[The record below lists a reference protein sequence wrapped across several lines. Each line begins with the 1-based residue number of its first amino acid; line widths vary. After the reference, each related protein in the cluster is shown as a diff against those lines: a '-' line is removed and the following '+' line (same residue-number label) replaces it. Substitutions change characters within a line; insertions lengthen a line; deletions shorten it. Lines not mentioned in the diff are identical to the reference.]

1 MSIVYDYLKQI
12 KESKEPVK
20 EGVKAVPPMFAV
32 KGSKPKISFWI
43 KIFLVFLLCLGIG
56 LAVYYL
62 APRAVKPIVKLYHP
76 PVAASSV
83 PMMQSADP
91 SYVLEGII
99 YNPSQP
105 FAIINGKMLETKG
118 KIGDFEVE
126 KITPDS
132 VTLRNTQDNTS
143 RTIHL

>member
-1 MSIVYDYLKQI
+1 MSSVYDYLKQI
-12 KESKEPVK
+12 KESKEPAK
-20 EGVKAVPPMFAV
+20 DSVKAEAPAGGPQ
-32 KGSKPKISFWI
+32 KPKARISRWI
-43 KIFLVFLLCLGIG
+43 KLGLVFVLCLGIG
-56 LAVYYL
+56 LGVYFL

-76 PVAASSV
+76 PVVTTAAPSAQSS
-83 PMMQSADP
+83 DP

-99 YNPSQP
+99 YNPAQP

-118 KIGDFEVE
+118 MIGDFQIE

-132 VTLRNTQDNTS
+132 VMLRNTKDNTS